1 MLSSNCRFLTCIQ
14 FSQEAGK
21 VVWYFQ
27 FLKKF
32 PQFVVIHTAKDF
44 STVNKAEV
52 SEKLVYY
59 KNTWDF
65 NNSKQLLILG
75 YLKYQKAFFNMAP
88 K

>member
-1 MLSSNCRFLTCIQ
+1 MTYSLDVLLSQFGTVHCSMLSSNCRFLTCIQ

-52 SEKLVYY
+52 SEKLVY
-59 KNTWDF
+59 
-65 NNSKQLLILG
+65 
-75 YLKYQKAFFNMAP
+75 
-88 K
+88 